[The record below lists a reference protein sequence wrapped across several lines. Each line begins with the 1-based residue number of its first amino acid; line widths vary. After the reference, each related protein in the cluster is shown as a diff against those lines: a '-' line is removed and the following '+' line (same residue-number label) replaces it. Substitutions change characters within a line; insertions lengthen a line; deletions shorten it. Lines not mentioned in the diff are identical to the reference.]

1 MHSRRLIKIA
11 CEFSLNFVSSTPRL
25 GRAFFIFM
33 LVGIGYSVRADDKT
47 EVLTVLNKEELGY
60 SSYDAKMVANLFSAD
75 ADWWN
80 PFGVHLVGRSEIER
94 FLMKLFAKS
103 GYRSGANTSNIV
115 FEVRLLEKDIAVA
128 HGYEESAGQID
139 DDTGKKMAP
148 RKSHYLEV
156 LARRDGQWLIVS
168 EMIMD
173 EK

>member
-1 MHSRRLIKIA
+1 
-11 CEFSLNFVSSTPRL
+11 
-25 GRAFFIFM
+25 M